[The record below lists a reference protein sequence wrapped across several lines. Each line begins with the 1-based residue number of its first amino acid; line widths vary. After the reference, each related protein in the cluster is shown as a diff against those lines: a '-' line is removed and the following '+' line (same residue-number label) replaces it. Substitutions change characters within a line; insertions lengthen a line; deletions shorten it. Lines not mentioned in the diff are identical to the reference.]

1 MPGFTYTKEQ
11 REIYT
16 TIGGTPALDMN
27 YTVYG
32 EIVKGL
38 DVIDKIAA
46 VVTAA
51 GDRPVDDVKMDV
63 TIIE

>member
-1 MPGFTYTKEQ
+1 
-11 REIYT
+11 
-16 TIGGTPALDMN
+16 MN

-46 VVTAA
+46 VVTAG
-51 GDRPVDDVKMDV
+51 GDRPVDDVKMNI